1 MAPPMDQERLADRYK
16 VEARIGQGG
25 MAEVYRGF
33 DPSLDRMV
41 AIKVLVHPYDR
52 DAGFVARFRREAQ
65 AAARLNHPNIVGVYD
80 AGSDGDTQFIVMEY
94 IEGRTLASF
103 LAGGG
108 APTAEQAIELTEKVA
123 AALETAHQHGIV
135 HRDIK
140 PANIMVTRT
149 GEVKV
154 MDFGI
159 ARLQTDATAPQTS
172 SVIGTPAYFSPEQ
185 AQGHPVD
192 SRSDIYSLGCVLYE
206 LLAHQQPFS
215 GDTPVAIAYKQVN
228 EVPPAPS
235 AFNADV
241 PPALDAVVM
250 KCMAKNPANRYQ
262 TSAELIADLER
273 VRNGLDVEATPLM
286 PIAASANPTQVIAR
300 QPTQVMSPPEPEGSS
315 RKIWLGAL
323 IALLVIAILA
333 GGGYLLAQALKP
345 DAPAM
350 FTLISVRNKPYA
362 EAEAQLN
369 DLGLDVKR
377 KEETSLTVDPET
389 VTNQDPQPGTLV
401 SSGDLV
407 TLTVAVRPA
416 KVEIPDLHCKTVEQ
430 ADALM
435 PAGASRGTTTVGT
448 TVDPQCPPNTI
459 ISQTPAALSMV
470 FPDSPASS
478 VDVVLNPALVTVD
491 NYTCM
496 SYGQAKQALGALGL
510 RAEPGDRVAPLPE
523 CPEPSNVAQ
532 QDTAPG
538 TQVPPGSTVVI
549 HLGSP
554 QASPS
559 PSPSASPSP

>member
-1 MAPPMDQERLADRYK
+1 MDQERLAERYR

-41 AIKVLVHPYDR
+41 AIKVLVHPFDR

-80 AGSDGDTQFIVMEY
+80 AGADGDTQFIVMEY

-108 APTAEQAIELTEKVA
+108 APTPEQAVELTEKVA
-123 AALETAHQHGIV
+123 AALEAAHQHGIV

-185 AQGHPVD
+185 AQGQPVD
-192 SRSDIYSLGCVLYE
+192 ARSDIYSLGCVLYE
-206 LLAHQQPFS
+206 LLAHRQPFT
-215 GDTPVAIAYKQVN
+215 GDTPVAVAYKQVN

-235 AFNADV
+235 AFNDQV

-262 TSAELIADLER
+262 TAQELIADLER

-286 PIAASANPTQVIAR
+286 PMSASAAATQVIAR
-300 QPTQVMSPPEPEGSS
+300 QPTQVMPPPEPEGSS

-333 GGGYLLAQALKP
+333 GAGYLLAQAFGP
-345 DAPAM
+345 DTTTNPM
-350 FTLISVRNKPYA
+350 PSVRGEQYA
-362 EAEAQLN
+362 DAKATLEDPA
-369 DLGLDVKR
+369 LGLVVKR
-377 KEETSLTVDPET
+377 DEQETTDPSIKPEQVIGQSIAVGT
-389 VTNQDPQPGTLV
+389 PVSPGTE
-401 SSGDLV
+401 V

-416 KVEIPDLHCKTVEQ
+416 KVEIPDLHCKTVDQ
-430 ADALM
+430 AVSLLPD
-435 PAGASRGTTTVGT
+435 GTSRGSTTVGT
-448 TVDPQCPPNTI
+448 SVDPACAPNTI
-459 ISQTPAALSMV
+459 ISQTPEAGSMV
-470 FPDSPASS
+470 IPGSQQSS
-478 VDVVLNPALVTVD
+478 VDLVLNPALVTVGD
-491 NYTCM
+491 YTCM
-496 SYGQAKQALGALGL
+496 TYGQAKSALADLGL
-510 RAEPGDRVAPLPE
+510 HAAAGDRVTPLAE

-532 QDTAPG
+532 QDTPSG
-538 TQVPPGSTVVI
+538 TQIAPGSTVTL
-549 HLGSP
+549 HLGSS

-559 PSPSASPSP
+559 GTASPSASP

>member
-1 MAPPMDQERLADRYK
+1 MVDQEQLADRYR

-33 DPSLDRMV
+33 DPSLDRQV
-41 AIKVLVHPYDR
+41 AIKVLVHPFDR

-103 LAGGG
+103 LAEEGV
-108 APTAEQAIELTEKVA
+108 APSPMQAVELTEKVA
-123 AALETAHQHGIV
+123 AALESAHQHGIV

-140 PANIMVTRT
+140 PANVMVTRG

-185 AQGHPVD
+185 AQGQPVD
-192 SRSDIYSLGCVLYE
+192 ARSDIYSLGCVLYE
-206 LLAHQQPFS
+206 LIAHRQPFT
-215 GDTPVAIAYKQVN
+215 GDTPVAVAYKQVN

-235 AFNADV
+235 AFNPDV

-262 TSAELIADLER
+262 TAAELIRDLER
-273 VRNGLDVEATPLM
+273 VRNGLDVEATPLLPM
-286 PIAASANPTQVIAR
+286 ASSAAATQVIAR
-300 QPTQVMSPPEPEGSS
+300 QPTQVMPPPEPEGSS
-315 RKIWLGAL
+315 RKLWLGAL
-323 IALLVIAILA
+323 IALLVLAVLA

-345 DAPAM
+345 EAPARVTM
-350 FTLISVRNKPYA
+350 PFVKNKALDDATAQLEGLGLAVRTKEEPTLQFDPDTVIEQDPSAGTLIDAGSEVI
-362 EAEAQLN
+362 
-369 DLGLDVKR
+369 
-377 KEETSLTVDPET
+377 
-389 VTNQDPQPGTLV
+389 
-401 SSGDLV
+401 
-407 TLTVAVRPA
+407 LTVAVRPD
-416 KVEIPDLHCKTVEQ
+416 KVEVPDLHCKTVDE
-430 ADALM
+430 AVALLPEGM
-435 PAGASRGTTTVGT
+435 SRGATTVGT
-448 TVDPQCPPNTI
+448 TVDPACAPNTI
-459 ISQTPAALSMV
+459 VEQTPEAGTMV
-470 FPDSPASS
+470 FPGSQTSS
-478 VDVVLNPALVTVD
+478 VDLVLNPALVSVGQ
-491 NYTCM
+491 YTCTT
-496 SYGQAKQALGALGL
+496 YKAAKAALEDLGL
-510 RAEPGDRVAPLPE
+510 RAAPGDRVAPLAQ

-538 TQVPPGSTVVI
+538 TQVPVGSTVTL

-554 QASPS
+554 QPS
-559 PSPSASPSP
+559 PSTSESASPSP

>member
-1 MAPPMDQERLADRYK
+1 VDQERLAERYR

-41 AIKVLVHPYDR
+41 AIKVLVHPFDR

-80 AGSDGDTQFIVMEY
+80 AGADGDTQFIVMEY

-103 LAGGG
+103 LADGG
-108 APTAEQAIELTEKVA
+108 APTPEQAVELTEKVA
-123 AALETAHQHGIV
+123 AALEAAHQHGIV

-185 AQGHPVD
+185 AQGQPVD
-192 SRSDIYSLGCVLYE
+192 ARSDIYSLGCVLYE
-206 LLAHQQPFS
+206 LLAHRQPFT
-215 GDTPVAIAYKQVN
+215 GDTPVAVAYKQVN

-235 AFNADV
+235 AFNDEV

-262 TSAELIADLER
+262 TAQELIADLER

-286 PIAASANPTQVIAR
+286 PMSASAAATQVIAR
-300 QPTQVMSPPEPEGSS
+300 QPTQVMPPPEPEGSS

-333 GGGYLLAQALKP
+333 GAGYLLAQALEP
-345 DAPAM
+345 DTPAKVTM
-350 FTLISVRNKPYA
+350 PFVKNRPFEDAK
-362 EAEAQLN
+362 AQLEG
-369 DLGLDVKR
+369 LGLEVKR
-377 KEETSLTVDPET
+377 RDDPTVDAAPET
-389 VTNQDPQPGTLV
+389 VTDQDPQAGTLIDT
-401 SSGDLV
+401 GTEV
-407 TLTVAVRPA
+407 TLTVAVRPD
-416 KVEIPDLHCKTVEQ
+416 KVEIPDLHCKTVDQ
-430 ADALM
+430 AIALL
-435 PAGASRGTTTVGT
+435 PEGTSRGTTTIGT
-448 TVDPQCPPNTI
+448 TVDPGCAPNTI
-459 ISQTPAALSMV
+459 ISQSPEAGSMV
-470 FPDSPASS
+470 VPGSTQS
-478 VDVVLNPALVTVD
+478 VVDLVLNPALVTVGD
-491 NYTCM
+491 YTCM
-496 SYGQAKQALGALGL
+496 TYGQAKSALADLGL
-510 RAEPGDRVAPLPE
+510 HAAAGDRVTPLAE
-523 CPEPSNVAQ
+523 CPEPSNVAE
-532 QDTAPG
+532 QDTPSG
-538 TQVPPGSTVVI
+538 TQIAPGSTVTL
-549 HLGSP
+549 HLGSS

-559 PSPSASPSP
+559 GTASPSATP